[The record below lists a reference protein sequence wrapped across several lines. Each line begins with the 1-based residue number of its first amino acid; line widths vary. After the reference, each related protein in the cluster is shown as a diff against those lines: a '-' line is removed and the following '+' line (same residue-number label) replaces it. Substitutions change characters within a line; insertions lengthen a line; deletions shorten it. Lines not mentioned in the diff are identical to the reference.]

1 MTERDIRPM
10 PTLKLPEI
18 ERELDKLSEAQLDAL
33 DYLPEWLAMRSS
45 LAARYQEAIRRGW
58 LLGPA

>member
-1 MTERDIRPM
+1 MAERDIRPM
-10 PTLKLPEI
+10 PTLKLPELQ
-18 ERELDKLSEAQLDAL
+18 RELSKLSDEQQEDL
-33 DYLPEWLAMRSS
+33 DYLPEWFATRST